1 MKKLFTFDLG
11 SHHVVVMDY
20 ADAQATVPACIMETF
35 TSDLSESTGCATQ
48 QLAVCEDRHALDCGD
63 YAYDDLEEYIEEEA
77 KKINLE
83 LSLVE
88 RFSGI
93 MYMATFKVTIGLMS
107 HYLHECVGPYCINS
121 DYINELKK
129 LGWSSPNEN
138 IRHGIIDAFNYARF
152 SMSAVMNATSWY
164 YEKD

>member
-1 MKKLFTFDLG
+1 MKKLYTFDLG

-35 TSDLSESTGCATQ
+35 TSDLSESTGSTGW
-48 QLAVCEDRHALDCGD
+48 LAVCEDRHALDCGD
-63 YAYDDLEEYIEEEA
+63 YTYDDLEEYIEEEA

-88 RFSGI
+88 RYPRL

-107 HYLHECVGPYCINS
+107 HYFHECIGPYCINS
-121 DYINELKK
+121 NYINELKK
-129 LGWSSPNEN
+129 LGWSSPNED
-138 IRHGIIDAFNYARF
+138 IRHGIIDAFNYAHLH
-152 SMSAVMNATSWY
+152 MPAVMNVTDWY